1 MNIKIKNRCRWE
13 GSCTVFPVVECEA
26 VNVKGQTVKKR
37 IFISNALMIL
47 TTLVLVFLINIGIV
61 KLYWESIEFRW
72 QESIEMM
79 ADTTDVE
86 EMLKEC

>member
-1 MNIKIKNRCRWE
+1 MK
-13 GSCTVFPVVECEA
+13 V
-26 VNVKGQTVKKR
+26 QTVKKR

-47 TTLVLVFLINIGIV
+47 VTLVLVFLINIGIV

-79 ADTTDVE
+79 DDATTVE
-86 EMLKEC
+86 ELHNLPKCHNLIHH